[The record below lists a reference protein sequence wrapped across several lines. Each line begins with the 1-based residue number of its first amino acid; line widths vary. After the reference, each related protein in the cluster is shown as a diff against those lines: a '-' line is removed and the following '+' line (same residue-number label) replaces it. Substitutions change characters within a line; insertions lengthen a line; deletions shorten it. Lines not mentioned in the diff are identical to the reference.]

1 MKIILDE
8 YHIVMKRDIE
18 ESERLVMKT
27 RRREWREGGKE
38 EVQMTQKDK
47 V

>member
-1 MKIILDE
+1 MKIILNE
-8 YHIVMKRDIE
+8 YHTVMKRDIE
-18 ESERLVMKT
+18 GSEKLVMKT

-38 EVQMTQKDK
+38 EVQVTQRHK